1 MNSSVLGRVLFVS
14 EKLCRGGNLGAAQ
27 RQRYRTRPPQKAAV
41 GVKETWGSF
50 GGRGRSELRLPRPVP
65 LASAVRQTLRLGG
78 RPLSVPPTTRQEW
91 DKLGVH
97 RISGVF
103 FFFSFFPASIDLSK
117 HFVTEEHK

>member
-1 MNSSVLGRVLFVS
+1 MNSSVLGRDLFVS

-27 RQRYRTRPPQKAAV
+27 RQRYRTRPPQNAAV
-41 GVKETWGSF
+41 GVKETRGSF
-50 GGRGRSELRLPRPVP
+50 GGRSELRLPRPVR

-103 FFFSFFPASIDLSK
+103 FFSFFPASIDLSK